1 MHWQRGQHGALPGGE
16 LGQSQ
21 GGLQREMNKVKST
34 EDDDVIGS
42 LIATAQTKGV
52 ADV

>member
-1 MHWQRGQHGALPGGE
+1 MALPGRE

-21 GGLQREMNKVKST
+21 GGLQREKNKVKST
-34 EDDDVIGS
+34 EDDVIGS

-52 ADV
+52 VDV